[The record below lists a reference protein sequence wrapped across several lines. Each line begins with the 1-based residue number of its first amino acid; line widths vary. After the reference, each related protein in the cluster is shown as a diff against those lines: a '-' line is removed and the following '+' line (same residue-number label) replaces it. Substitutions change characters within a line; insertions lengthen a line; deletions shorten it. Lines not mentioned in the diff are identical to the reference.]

1 MVVDLWFSILVGQS
15 LPSDHGYG
23 LYGAICRVLPKMH
36 ESDWWGLHTVRGA
49 RSGEGLI
56 VLPKQSWL
64 GIRIVA
70 DQIVSVL
77 PLAGRQ
83 LEVDGHHIGLGSPTI
98 QALAPSPAL
107 SARMVTIKDSTELEP
122 FETSVRRQLA
132 ELSITNETVEVGSR
146 KIVTIDG
153 YKIVGF
159 SLRVTGLSPGHSIKL
174 QEEGIG
180 GRRRMGCG
188 IFRRSVRMLAP
199 DRRPIG

>member
-1 MVVDLWFSILVGQS
+1 MVVDLWFPLVGQT
-15 LPSDHGYG
+15 LPADHGYG
-23 LYGAICRVLPKMH
+23 LYGAICRMLPGMH
-36 ESDWWGLHTVRGA
+36 GSDWWGLHTVRGA
-49 RSGEGLI
+49 CSNPGVI
-56 VLPKQSWL
+56 ALPRHSRL

-70 DQIVSVL
+70 DQIINVL

-83 LEVDGHHIGLGSPTI
+83 LEIDGHHVGLGSPTI

-122 FETSVRRQLA
+122 FKDAVGRQLA

-146 KIVTIDG
+146 KIVTIDS

-159 SLRVTGLSPGHSIKL
+159 SLRVTGLSPRYSIKL
-174 QEEGIG
+174 QEEGLG

-188 IFRRSVRMLAP
+188 IFRRSVQMLAP